1 MSEQPS
7 EPGSERPATP
17 EDATVRV
24 REQTANDLGS
34 QDAFDPD
41 PSAPSSPEGDAR

>member
-7 EPGSERPATP
+7 EYGSKRETPP

-34 QDAFDPD
+34 EDAFDNDASLPT
-41 PSAPSSPEGDAR
+41 PEGETA